1 MVAAV
6 VLSGLGAG
14 GAGALAT
21 ASRAGQPAGHAV
33 VTAGQAAVPGM
44 QLWVRRYNSA
54 GNGYDAAYSVAVSPA
69 GGTVFVTGGNPGI
82 SGSGYVTVAYNAA
95 TGAQRWVRRYNG
107 PGNGRDRAQ
116 SVAVSPAGGTV
127 FVTGDSTGIRS
138 GADYATVAYNAAT
151 GARRWITRYN
161 GPANGS
167 DFAQSVAVSPVGG
180 TVFVTGASYRKSNTN
195 PDYAT
200 VAYNAATGAQRWV
213 RRYNGPGN
221 GYDYA
226 TSVAVSPGGGTVY
239 VTGYSQRT
247 AGSEEPDYATV
258 AYSG

>member
-1 MVAAV
+1 MVHSEADYA
-6 VLSGLGAG
+6 
-14 GAGALAT
+14 
-21 ASRAGQPAGHAV
+21 
-33 VTAGQAAVPGM
+33 
-44 QLWVRRYNSA
+44 
-54 GNGYDAAYSVAVSPA
+54 
-69 GGTVFVTGGNPGI
+69 
-82 SGSGYVTVAYNAA
+82 TVAYNAA

-239 VTGYSQRT
+239 VTGGSTGIRSGADFATVAYNAATGAQRWVTRYNSPGNNGDYATSMAVSPGGGTVYVTGYSQRT

>member
-1 MVAAV
+1 MSRSIACGSVVVAAV

-95 TGAQRWVRRYNG
+95 TGAQRWVN
-107 PGNGRDRAQ
+107 
-116 SVAVSPAGGTV
+116 
-127 FVTGDSTGIRS
+127 
-138 GADYATVAYNAAT
+138 
-151 GARRWITRYN
+151 RYN
-161 GPANGS
+161 GPASGGGVA
-167 DFAQSVAVSPVGG
+167 FAVAVSPGGG
-180 TVFVTGASYRKSNTN
+180 TVFVTGASTGIRSGS
-195 PDYAT
+195 DYAT

-213 RRYNGPGN
+213 RRYNGPAN
-221 GYDYA
+221 GGDYA
-226 TSVAVSPGGGTVY
+226 RSVAVSPGGGTVY